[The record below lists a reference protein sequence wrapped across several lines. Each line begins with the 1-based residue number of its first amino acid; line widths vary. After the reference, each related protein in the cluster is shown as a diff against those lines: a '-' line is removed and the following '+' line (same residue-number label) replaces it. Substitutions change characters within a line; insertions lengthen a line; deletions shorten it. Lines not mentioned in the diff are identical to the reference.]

1 MTHYNLNLKINNCY
15 NLLKET
21 NIEMYKKLNMTSLII
36 MSYKLILNNLKI
48 EIDKIYDENLIIEK
62 YENSFNFRFQKDIL
76 FDKIYN
82 LESSISYLK
91 LFFMTMSRV

>member
-21 NIEMYKKLNMTSLII
+21 NIEMYKKLNMTSLIK
-36 MSYKLILNNLKI
+36 MSYELILNNLKI

-62 YENSFNFRFQKDIL
+62 YENSFNFRFQKDML

>member
-21 NIEMYKKLNMTSLII
+21 NIEMYKKLNMTLLIK
-36 MSYKLILNNLKI
+36 MSYELILNNLKI

-62 YENSFNFRFQKDIL
+62 YENSFNFRFQKDML

>member
-1 MTHYNLNLKINNCY
+1 MTYYNLNLKINNCY

>member
-36 MSYKLILNNLKI
+36 MSYKLILNNLKM